1 MKLSKLRRDRYS
13 CLLFSWMELFKQKE
27 GNEMIKTISQ
37 YILKQNILIIL
48 IVLFLFFSLTVG
60 DLFLNAQNLHNII
73 RQTSLDIPLALALTV
88 VLIAGGID
96 ISIGSVLSMAAA
108 ITMKM
113 QPQGTYFAVCT
124 ALLFGGLI
132 GAVNGLLVTKGKI
145 VPFIATLGTMTLV
158 RGMMLT
164 YTMQES
170 VSGKDEFFT
179 FWGDGSIGFIP
190 TPFVIVIFIS
200 IVLFIVLKYTQF
212 GRNLYAI
219 GGNPEAAFLSGIRV
233 SRYKFLAFVISG
245 FLSAVAGVLLASRLN
260 SSTPHIGLDSAN
272 WAIAAAIMGG
282 ASMAG
287 GRGSVWGSIL
297 GVFSIGILV
306 NGMNLMGVYTYY
318 QIGIRALILLI
329 VVVIDA
335 ISALNLRKKLEKQAY
350 GER

>member
-1 MKLSKLRRDRYS
+1 MALSREKEGKKMIKKIRQYLLNQNIAIILV
-13 CLLFSWMELFKQKE
+13 LLF
-27 GNEMIKTISQ
+27 
-37 YILKQNILIIL
+37 
-48 IVLFLFFSLTVG
+48 VFFSITVG
-60 DLFLNAQNLHNII
+60 DLFLNAQNLHNIV

-113 QPQGTYFAVCT
+113 QPQGTYLAVFL
-124 ALLFGGLI
+124 ALVFGMII
-132 GAVNGLLVTKGKI
+132 GAINGLLVTKGKI

-164 YTMQES
+164 YTMQAS

-179 FWGDGSIGFIP
+179 FWGDGSIGWIP
-190 TPFVIVIFIS
+190 TPFIIVLVIS
-200 IVLFIVLKYTQF
+200 IVLYIVLKYSQF

-219 GGNPEAAFLSGIRV
+219 GGNPEAAFLAGIRV
-233 SRYKFLAFVISG
+233 DRYKFFAFVISG

-287 GRGSVWGSIL
+287 GRGNVLGSVF

-306 NGMNLMGVYTYY
+306 NGMNLIGVDTYY

-329 VVVIDA
+329 VVVVDA
-335 ISALNLRKKLEKQAY
+335 ISALNLRKKLEQQAY